1 VVTQQLFNRR
11 DKIPPRSDV
20 LWLIQH
26 GAVRTLTWS
35 EEGTTITLGYWGPG
49 DIVGYPLSRLHPCE
63 IQCLTNVEMSLLPQ
77 ALLHQALDAVVCHIQ
92 QTEKLLSIVHLNP
105 TSLRL
110 WQFLVWL
117 SDRFGRDVDQGRLI
131 NLQLT
136 QQEIAEAIATTRVTV
151 LRLLQQFKS
160 EGRILQH
167 KRQFILCGDRKNP
180 RQPAT

>member
-1 VVTQQLFNRR
+1 MTTQELFNRR
-11 DKIPPRSDV
+11 DKIPPGSDV

-35 EEGTTITLGYWGPG
+35 EEGTAITLGYWGPG
-49 DIVGYPLSRLHPCE
+49 DVVGHALSRLQPYE
-63 IQCLTNVEMSLLPQ
+63 IQCLTNVEISLLPKT
-77 ALLHQALDAVVCHIQ
+77 LWHQAVDAIVWHIQ

-131 NLQLT
+131 TLPLT
-136 QQEIAEAIATTRVTV
+136 HQEIAEAIATIRVTV
-151 LRLLQQFKS
+151 SRLLQQFKL
-160 EGRILQH
+160 EGRLLQH
-167 KRQFILCGDRKNP
+167 NRQLILCGNM
-180 RQPAT
+180 QWGQQ